1 MFSLPLFKQSIKSN
15 WVIWSAMTGVMT
27 ILCIQFAALEMT
39 QPMLFTI
46 FYGMMTTI
54 LPGIYVLVTSNKLI
68 AGQVDR
74 GSMAYVLST
83 SVRREAVAFTQSVF
97 MITSLA
103 LMFGIETLA
112 HIAINSSNPISM
124 ATIGYTGLAGNI
136 TTKMIIEV
144 NISAFVVC
152 LTLAAVCM
160 AFSGIFNSSKYS
172 LGLAGAFVGESILVN
187 MLSMFG
193 RLGVD
198 GLKDMK
204 YATIC
209 SFYDYE
215 SVLFGKADWAE
226 HLIIPSVIALAAFVT
241 GAVVFKKKDL
251 PL

>member
-15 WVIWSAMTGVMT
+15 WVMWSVMTGVMT
-27 ILCIQFAALEMT
+27 ILCIQFSALEMT

-97 MITSLA
+97 MVSSLA

-112 HIAINSSNPISM
+112 HILINSSNPISM
-124 ATIGYTGLAGNI
+124 ATLGYVGLAGNI
-136 TTKMIIEV
+136 TTKMIIQV
-144 NISAFVVC
+144 NISAFAVC
-152 LTLAAVCM
+152 LALAAVCM
-160 AFSGIFNSSKYS
+160 AFSGIFNSSKYT

-187 MLSMFG
+187 MLAMFG

-198 GLKDMK
+198 GLKNLK

-215 SVLFGKADWAE
+215 SVLFGKNDWAQN
-226 HLIIPSVIALAAFVT
+226 LIIPVVIAVVALFA
-241 GAVVFKKKDL
+241 GGIVFKKKDL

>member
-15 WVIWSAMTGVMT
+15 WVMWSVMTGVMT
-27 ILCIQFAALEMT
+27 ILCIQFSALEMT

-97 MITSLA
+97 MVSSLA

-112 HIAINSSNPISM
+112 HILINSSNPISM
-124 ATIGYTGLAGNI
+124 ATLGYVGLAGNI
-136 TTKMIIEV
+136 TTKMIIQV

-152 LTLAAVCM
+152 LALAAVCM
-160 AFSGIFNSSKYS
+160 AFSGIFNSSKYT

-187 MLSMFG
+187 MLAMFG

-198 GLKDMK
+198 GLKDLK

-209 SFYDYE
+209 SFYYYE
-215 SVLFGKADWAE
+215 SVLFGKNDWAQN
-226 HLIIPSVIALAAFVT
+226 LIIPVVIAVVALFA
-241 GAVVFKKKDL
+241 GGIVFKKKDL

>member
-1 MFSLPLFKQSIKSN
+1 MLSLPLLKQSARSN
-15 WVIWSAMTGVMT
+15 AVMWGSMTGVMT
-27 ILCIQFAALEMT
+27 LLCIQFSMLEMT
-39 QPMLFTI
+39 RPMLFTI

-97 MITSLA
+97 MVSSLA

-112 HIAINSSNPISM
+112 HILINSSNPISM
-124 ATIGYTGLAGNI
+124 ATLGYVGLAGNI
-136 TTKMIIEV
+136 TTKMIIQV

-152 LTLAAVCM
+152 LALAAVCM
-160 AFSGIFNSSKYS
+160 AFSGIFNSSKYT

-187 MLSMFG
+187 MLAMFG

-198 GLKDMK
+198 GLKDLK

-215 SVLFGKADWAE
+215 SVLFGKNDWAQN
-226 HLIIPSVIALAAFVT
+226 LIIPVVIAVVALFA
-241 GAVVFKKKDL
+241 GGIVFKKKDL